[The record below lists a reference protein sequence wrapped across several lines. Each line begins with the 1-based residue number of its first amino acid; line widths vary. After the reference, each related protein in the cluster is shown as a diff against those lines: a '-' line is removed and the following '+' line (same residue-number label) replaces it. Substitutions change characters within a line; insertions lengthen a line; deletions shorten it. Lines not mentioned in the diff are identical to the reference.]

1 MGRARTISMANRFSV
16 GDRVYFGRPNGEQTL
31 GEVVKVNLKS
41 LKVKQVEVRGTF
53 RTRAVG
59 TLWKV
64 PPSLCRLE
72 SAGDGKVNMAQL
84 PLPVKRSD
92 DVILE
97 EISGVY
103 SDLSPENLTCD
114 GELSQSQVMRRGAAL
129 NRKLRA
135 CFAELGR
142 TVSEEEIWK
151 RWQKNAQIS
160 T

>member
-1 MGRARTISMANRFSV
+1 MANQFKI

-31 GEVVKVNLKS
+31 GEVVKVNLKN

-53 RTRAVG
+53 RTRAIG

-72 SAGDGKVNMAQL
+72 SAGDGKVNAAQL
-84 PLPVKRSD
+84 ALPVKRPD
-92 DVILE
+92 NVILD
-97 EISGVY
+97 EISGIY

-129 NRKLRA
+129 NHKLRA
-135 CFAELGR
+135 CFMELGR
-142 TVSEEEIWK
+142 KVSEEEIWK
-151 RWQKNAQIS
+151 RWQKDAQIN